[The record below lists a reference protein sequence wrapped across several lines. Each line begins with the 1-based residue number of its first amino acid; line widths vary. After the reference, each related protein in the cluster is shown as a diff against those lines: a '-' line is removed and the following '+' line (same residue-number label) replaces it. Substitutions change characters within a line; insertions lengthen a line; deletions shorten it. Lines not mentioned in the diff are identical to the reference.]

1 MPDILIY
8 FVFKKILMK
17 DKTTGND
24 KLNEK
29 KGKDDFLDETSQTNS
44 MQPLIIKQAPI
55 NHKGTKSLPYNF
67 GSETYNVYSNLN
79 NPFMVGI
86 LNSETDTIELD
97 PLKTQSLFQQMEKG
111 STYSID
117 YPLNISA
124 HKKRKITSAIQRSAE
139 EKEKNFLANEMLIK
153 DASSEYLPKEKL
165 KEDKRRLSAYIESF
179 FDQLL
184 TRLGENP
191 GELPAIINELVPM
204 FVENKIRI
212 RFYKAFHQIRNIPE
226 LIRTLKKISDDC
238 ELENFELF
246 CSALFVFYSSK
257 MS

>member
-1 MPDILIY
+1 MTE
-8 FVFKKILMK
+8 
-17 DKTTGND
+17 KTTGND
-24 KLNEK
+24 ELYEK
-29 KGKDDFLDETSQTNS
+29 KQKKIFPDESSQTDS
-44 MQPLIIKQAPI
+44 MQPLIIKQAP
-55 NHKGTKSLPYNF
+55 NNPKGTKSLPYNF
-67 GSETYNVYSNLN
+67 GSETYSVYSNLN

-86 LNSETDTIELD
+86 LATDTDTIQLD
-97 PLKTQSLFQQMEKG
+97 PIKTQSLFQQMEKK

-124 HKKRKITSAIQRSAE
+124 HKKRKITSAVQSYVE
-139 EKEKNFLANEMLIK
+139 EKEKKLTASEIMLK

-179 FDQLL
+179 FDHLL
-184 TRLGENP
+184 KRLGEHP
-191 GELPAIINELVPM
+191 GELPTIINELVPL
-204 FVENKIRI
+204 FVEYKIRI
-212 RFYKAFHQIRNIPE
+212 RFYKAFHQIRNLPE
-226 LIRTLKKISDDC
+226 LIKTLKKISDDC